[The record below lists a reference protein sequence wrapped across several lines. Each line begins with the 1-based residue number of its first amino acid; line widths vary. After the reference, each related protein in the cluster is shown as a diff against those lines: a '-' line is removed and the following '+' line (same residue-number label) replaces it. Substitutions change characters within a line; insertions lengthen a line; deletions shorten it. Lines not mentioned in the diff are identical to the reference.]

1 MIRSRTRFVK
11 DTHVL
16 KGWFKAFAK
25 NHAWSEPDI
34 QLITEFVNCPV
45 VVDYGEKIN
54 PIRGQDK
61 FSVVGT
67 RVKWQQE
74 VIDHITIEGN
84 WMEFGVRAG
93 DSLRWL
99 LSKKPDQEIH
109 GFDSWE
115 GLPESWNVGVK
126 EFEKG
131 SMSVPMPSFPNNKV
145 RLWKGWFDDTI
156 DPWKEKHTGD
166 IAYLHIDSDL
176 YSSAKC
182 VLTKLND
189 RIVPGTLIVFDELA
203 NFRLSGK
210 MERWNEHEWKAL
222 CEWLVENDREVKPI
236 LRSPMYQAAC
246 KVIK

>member
-1 MIRSRTRFVK
+1 MLRSRTRFVK

-16 KGWFKAFAK
+16 KGWFRAFAK
-25 NHAWSEPDI
+25 NHAWSEPNI

-54 PIRGQDK
+54 PIHGQDK

-93 DSLRWL
+93 DSLTWV

-126 EFEKG
+126 E
-131 SMSVPMPSFPNNKV
+131 
-145 RLWKGWFDDTI
+145 
-156 DPWKEKHTGD
+156 TGQSEQ
-166 IAYLHIDSDL
+166 LL
-176 YSSAKC
+176 
-182 VLTKLND
+182 
-189 RIVPGTLIVFDELA
+189 
-203 NFRLSGK
+203 LSIT
-210 MERWNEHEWKAL
+210 
-222 CEWLVENDREVKPI
+222 D
-236 LRSPMYQAAC
+236 
-246 KVIK
+246 